1 MEQPTNY
8 KNKIDFS
15 LSNNTSLIQPT
26 QSIVKSK
33 YKKSKCPECNKR
45 RKPLDESHQICHVCY
60 NVKVAYKY
68 GSSGNRIIDDFIRYT
83 QINLVNK
90 RGKMEYVP
98 YEQFINIKFIAE
110 GGFIVLKKIN
120 DSKNI
125 TSKELNELKVFYDI
139 YKKSYGIFIGRYFG
153 VTQDPNSQDIMIIMP
168 YYDSECWHSDPEK
181 RPVAA
186 DLHEKIRNMHLNE
199 TENFQKNN
207 PTGIIE
213 SLDIGP
219 ATTNN
224 PGAIYKSRPLSSMI
238 NSAMSLRSSRS
249 QSISLEKLKR
259 KFEDN
264 LIENNDEGR
273 SIKKEKL
280 YENEDYFTEEIN
292 LDIDINFNNNEYI
305 SKENDFDIDTQNL

>member
-110 GGFIVLKKIN
+110 GVVLKKIN

-168 YYDSECWHSDPEK
+168 YYDSDTIIG
-181 RPVAA
+181 
-186 DLHEKIRNMHLNE
+186 DLGISKSATESTDDNE
-199 TENFQKNN
+199 NYENFQKNN